1 MREGFQLKKK
11 DFTNTEITKVT
22 LEDFKLEERR

>member
-1 MREGFQLKKK
+1 MRGISAKKKK